1 MKSKGILLA
10 MLVCIASIN
19 LACPATQWE
28 TNTYATLSTAKS
40 TIDCASAGYNH
51 DDAAIAKYCSGVTT
65 PSTMYLPQ
73 TAQIHDLLQTTGQ
86 AKDVAVN
93 AMITYEAS
101 KAAKNSTDQAS
112 MQANVDTAVGAL
124 SADVA
129 QVVALIK
136 NGGK

>member
-1 MKSKGILLA
+1 MKPRITILAILC
-10 MLVCIASIN
+10 CIACSN
-19 LACPATQWE
+19 FTCSNWE
-28 TNTYATLSTAKS
+28 QTTYATLASAKS

-51 DDAAIAKYCSGVTT
+51 NDAQITQYCQGVTT

-73 TAQIHDLLQTTGQ
+73 TAEVHDVLQKAGQ
-86 AKDVAVN
+86 AKDLAVN

-101 KAAKNSTDQAS
+101 KNAAGSPNQATLQAS
-112 MQANVDTAVGAL
+112 VDTAVGAL

-129 QVVALIK
+129 EIVALLK